1 MRMKL
6 RRRDFITVFAG
17 SAVALPLA
25 AIAQQPK
32 VMRIAVLMG
41 LSNDPEGQARVA
53 AFRQGLH
60 DLKWEEGRNV
70 GIDIRWGAGDAGKIK
85 AYASELVNLA
95 PDVILATNT
104 PTARIL
110 KQTTKSIPIVFAGLS
125 DPIGD
130 GIVESLSRPAG
141 NITGF
146 TSFNAET
153 GGKWLE
159 LLKEI
164 VPATKQAT
172 VIFNPKT
179 ATQAIFLPTMET
191 AAPRMGIALTRAE
204 VSDQASVSAVI
215 DKLAG
220 TPGTGLILIP
230 DVFLAQNRKMI
241 FGLATKAKLP
251 TVCPVGYFARDGGL
265 VAYGSNFS
273 DLFREA
279 ASYVDRILK
288 GEKPR
293 NLPVQDPTK
302 YELVINLKTAK
313 ALGLTVPPSM
323 LTRADEVIE

>member
-1 MRMKL
+1 MGMNL
-6 RRRDFITVFAG
+6 RRRDFITAFAG
-17 SAVALPLA
+17 SAIAWPLA

-32 VMRIAVLMG
+32 VIAVLMG
-41 LSNDPEGQARVA
+41 IAENDPEGQARIA

-60 DLKWEEGRNV
+60 ELKWEEGHNV
-70 GIDIRWGAGDAGKIK
+70 RIDIRWGGGDASQIK

-104 PTARIL
+104 PTARTL
-110 KQTTKSIPIVFAGLS
+110 KQATKSIPIVFAGLT

-130 GIVESLSRPAG
+130 GIVESLSRPGG

-164 VPATKQAT
+164 SPATKRAV

-179 ATQAIFLPTMET
+179 ATHAIFLPIME
-191 AAPRMGIALTRAE
+191 AVAPRMGIALTRAE
-204 VSDQASVSAVI
+204 VSDQASIGVAI
-215 DKLAG
+215 GKLAG
-220 TPGTGLILIP
+220 TSGDGLVLIP

-241 FGLATKAKLP
+241 FGLATPAKLP
-251 TVCPVGYFARDGGL
+251 TVCPVGYFAKDGGL

-279 ASYVDRILK
+279 ATYVDRILK
-288 GEKPR
+288 GEKPS

-313 ALGLTVPPSM
+313 ELGLDVP
-323 LTRADEVIE
+323 LHLQQLADELIE